1 MTDLALCIHG
11 HFYQPPRENPFTG
24 TIPVEPEAEPFG
36 NFNEKVHSE
45 CYRPNAELGN
55 FELISFNLSPTL
67 ASWLQT
73 EFPTT
78 HERIVASNR
87 YHHNTFG
94 VANGV
99 AQAYNHT
106 ILPLSTRRDKI
117 TQVAWG
123 IADYCHRF
131 GHRPA
136 GMWLPEM
143 AADMDTLEVMAA
155 LGLQYTILCPHQV
168 HYINSSWADH
178 KTPCYVELSNGRR
191 MTIFIRHEEFSN
203 RLAFDH
209 ELTASASNFVNW
221 CRGTA
226 NGSGGLF
233 IIAIDGETFGHHQP
247 MRQYFLQSLL
257 RSEAPRVGFRIT
269 ALAEHLHAR
278 HSMPQ
283 AVLVEDT
290 AWRCTHGVARWNTGC
305 TCTSGRPGWKSRL
318 RTAFDRL
325 TGGIDALYQR
335 ECQRRISHP
344 WKLRDSYI
352 NVMLGKIDGP
362 KLLQQFSSAAIPS
375 QDVIRLLRLLEAQ
388 RYRQAMYT
396 SCGWFFE
403 DLSRI
408 ETRNNI
414 GYAAMAIELTRQATG
429 IDLSTDFRSD
439 LAAARSWLTDENGR
453 DIYDHIV
460 AERRI

>member
-1 MTDLALCIHG
+1 MIDLALCIHG

-24 TIPVEPEAEPFG
+24 TIPDEAEADPFG

-67 ASWLQT
+67 ASWLQA

-78 HERIVASNR
+78 HQRIVASNQ

-94 VANGV
+94 VANGI

-106 ILPLSTRRDKI
+106 ILPLATHRDKI
-117 TQVAWG
+117 TQIAWG
-123 IADYCHRF
+123 VADYCHRF

-143 AADMDTLEVMAA
+143 AVDMDTLEVMAD
-155 LGLQYTILCPHQV
+155 LGLQYTILCPYQLR
-168 HYINSSWADH
+168 YTNGGWADS
-178 KTPCYVELSNGRR
+178 KSPCYVELSSGRR
-191 MTIFIRHEEFSN
+191 MTIFIRHEDFSN
-203 RLAFDH
+203 RLAFDQG
-209 ELTASASNFVNW
+209 LTASASSFANW
-221 CRGTA
+221 CRAAA
-226 NGSGGLF
+226 NGNAGLF
-233 IIAIDGETFGHHQP
+233 IMAIDGETFGHHQP

-257 RSEAPRVGFRIT
+257 RSEAPRAGFRIAT
-269 ALAEHLHAR
+269 PAEYLHMQHAMPRAVLAEN
-278 HSMPQ
+278 
-283 AVLVEDT
+283 T
-290 AWRCTHGVARWNTGC
+290 AWRCAHGVARWSTGC
-305 TCTSGRPGWKSRL
+305 NCTSGHPEWKSRL

-335 ECQRRISHP
+335 ECQGRISHP
-344 WKLRDSYI
+344 WRLRDSYI

-362 KLLQQFSSAAIPS
+362 QLLQQFSSAAIRTK
-375 QDVIRLLRLLEAQ
+375 DAIRLLRLLEAQ

-414 GYAAMAIELTRQATG
+414 GYAAMAIELTHQATG
-429 IDLSTDFRSD
+429 IDLATDFRSD
-439 LAAARSWLTDENGR
+439 MAAARSWITDKNGR

-460 AERRI
+460 AERRV